1 MKIISKVLR
10 SLIIWT
16 IFLSMHVWAGMAL
29 YFCAFPSDEKLR
41 LWITVAYA
49 AVTVLVLIVHRFRRK
64 GLIIS
69 LFFFIT
75 VAMWF
80 RAINP
85 KQHGDYPEH
94 LRMPSAELNGDYV
107 TVHNVRNCDYG
118 MLQDFDVRYE
128 SRRFDLSQLESVD
141 LLVNYR
147 GPERAAHSFLSFGF
161 KNGTYVAVSAENRPE
176 LTEAYDIL
184 KGFFKQYELI
194 YIWADER
201 DLVRLHTNY
210 LDEDVYLFRIYNV
223 DQQVIRKLF
232 ISVLNRTMKL
242 ARFPEFYDA
251 FQATCMNTIDRHMIE
266 AHVYDIPLWQR
277 SILTG
282 TIDVRLYNEGFLDTN
297 VPFVELRRAA
307 QINDRAKAAD
317 QDKEFS
323 AKIRTHLE
331 KQIVPEE

>member
-1 MKIISKVLR
+1 
-10 SLIIWT
+10 
-16 IFLSMHVWAGMAL
+16 MHVWAGMAL

-41 LWITVAYA
+41 LWVTAAYA
-49 AVTVLVLIVHRFRRK
+49 LVTGLVLIVHCFRRK
-64 GLIIS
+64 GLIVS

-80 RAINP
+80 RGIDP

-94 LRMPSAELNGDYV
+94 LRMPLAEVNGDYV
-107 TVHNVRNCDYG
+107 TVHNVRDCDYG
-118 MLQDFDVRYE
+118 MSQDFNVRYE
-128 SRRFDLSQLESVD
+128 SRSYDLSQIESVD

-147 GPERAAHSFLSFGF
+147 GPERVAHPSLSFGF
-161 KNGTYVAVSAENRPE
+161 KNGTYVTVSAESRLE
-176 LTEAYDIL
+176 LSEEYDML
-184 KGFFKQYELI
+184 QGFFKHYELI
-194 YIWADER
+194 YLWADER
-201 DLVRLHTNY
+201 DLIRLHTNY

-223 DQQVIRKLF
+223 DQPVLKKLF
-232 ISVLNRTMKL
+232 LSVLNRTMTL

-251 FQATCMNTIDRHMIE
+251 FQATCMNTIDQHMIA
-266 AHVYDIPLWQR
+266 AHVYDIPLWKR

-282 TIDVRLYNEGFLDTN
+282 TIDVRMYKEGFLDTN
-297 VPFVELRRAA
+297 VPFIELRRSA
-307 QINDRAKAAD
+307 QINERAKAAD